1 MPQDRALDKDHHMPR
16 IDHWER
22 LLASAIETARAR
34 PFVWGVHDCPTFAFE
49 TRMILTDGEDVAA
62 LWRGR
67 YTTALGGQ
75 RVMRRLGWVSLE
87 DMGRALLGEP
97 RPSVLLAQRGDIVL
111 ADTGLGFGICIGAKA
126 VGMAPEGL
134 MTVPLT
140 SCRLAWHV

>member
-1 MPQDRALDKDHHMPR
+1 MPR

-67 YTTALGGQ
+67 YTTALGGE
-75 RVMRRLGWVSLE
+75 RVMRRLGWASLE
-87 DMGRALLGEP
+87 EMGRALLGEP
-97 RPSVLLAQRGDIVL
+97 RPAVLLAQRGDIAL
-111 ADTGLGFGICIGAKA
+111 ADTGLGFGICTGASA

-134 MTVPLT
+134 VTVPLT
-140 SCRLAWHV
+140 ACRRAWCV

>member
-1 MPQDRALDKDHHMPR
+1 MPR
-16 IDHWER
+16 VDHWER
-22 LLASAIETARAR
+22 LLASAIDTARVR

-49 TRMILTDGEDVAA
+49 TRMILTDGEDIAA

-67 YTTALGGQ
+67 YTTALGGA
-75 RVMRRLGWVSLE
+75 RVMRRLGWASIE

-111 ADTGLGFGICIGAKA
+111 ADTGLGFGICTGASA

-134 MTVPLT
+134 VTIPLT
-140 SCRLAWHV
+140 SCRFAWPI